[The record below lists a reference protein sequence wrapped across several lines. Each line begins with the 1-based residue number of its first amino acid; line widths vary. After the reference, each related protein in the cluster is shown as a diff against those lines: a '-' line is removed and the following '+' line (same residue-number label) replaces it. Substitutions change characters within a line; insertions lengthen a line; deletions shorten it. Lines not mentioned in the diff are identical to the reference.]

1 MSKRNTVIST
11 TIDHLI
17 EQTATRGYRGFRY
30 IHQLNDYPCFCFH
43 VETESRIWTD
53 APYGVLK
60 ASLRGYTHTETLDG
74 VESYARTIERAVQSL
89 SEEHRELIL
98 DARVLSVRTDE
109 GLMLPY
115 GIVDMQIEVL
125 YIVKHTDTITADT
138 TRFTADLT
146 TITADRGL

>member
-1 MSKRNTVIST
+1 MSKRYSIINQSISHIAANTNS
-11 TIDHLI
+11 
-17 EQTATRGYRGFRY
+17 RGYRGFRY

-53 APYGVLK
+53 APYGVIK
-60 ASLRGYTHTETLDG
+60 AALRGYTHTETLDG
-74 VESYARTIERAVQSL
+74 VEAYARTIERAVQSL

-125 YIVKHTDTITADT
+125 HIVKHTDTVTADT
-138 TRFTADLT
+138 TQFTADLT
-146 TITADRGL
+146 TIIADRGL